1 MKHAANPIGAQEM
14 NRQIRVFAG
23 LLALTLG
30 LLLGLGSPSRAVA
43 EEAPAAGRKLAA
55 VDARVP
61 LFADDFKKSGDLE
74 WLSPVN
80 TPPFPFDELIYSWMV
95 DLPEGE
101 GFRVYFQ
108 VTFAGDEKSPWLYGG
123 FWGKVKPFEGKRE
136 EPKFEYGEVAMDQLL
151 LTKKAVAFQYKLVSE
166 GDTALS
172 KPPMFFVVTTDNKPT
187 KEVTEQF
194 APVQAA
200 VVYEPRILK
209 LPLRKQIDSQG
220 YSTPDRCQSAA
231 VSSAMQFF
239 GKALN
244 IEDVIALTNDP
255 EYDYPGIWPR
265 TVGAATENG
274 FEAYIDRFR
283 NWQEVKA
290 AISQNKVILASI
302 KMPEGGQYKDPPYS
316 SIGGHIVAINGWTE
330 DGRVIITDSALA
342 RNDEGYMCQWLM
354 EDFEK
359 IWMGT
364 KGGVGMVIVPP
375 ANAPI
380 ALYTDP
386 VPEFPKGRAPL
397 RDARKKARVPAED
410 ALDIATKNM
419 PREQKRDFENA
430 FWDAWHAAYDK
441 QLAEQAAKK

>member
-1 MKHAANPIGAQEM
+1 
-14 NRQIRVFAG
+14 
-23 LLALTLG
+23 
-30 LLLGLGSPSRAVA
+30 
-43 EEAPAAGRKLAA
+43 
-55 VDARVP
+55 
-61 LFADDFKKSGDLE
+61 
-74 WLSPVN
+74 
-80 TPPFPFDELIYSWMV
+80 
-95 DLPEGE
+95 
-101 GFRVYFQ
+101 
-108 VTFAGDEKSPWLYGG
+108 
-123 FWGKVKPFEGKRE
+123 
-136 EPKFEYGEVAMDQLL
+136 MDQLL

-386 VPEFPKGRAPL
+386 SPNSPRAAPPFATPARRPGFPRRMPSTSPP
-397 RDARKKARVPAED
+397 RTCPANRS
-410 ALDIATKNM
+410 ATS
-419 PREQKRDFENA
+419 RNA